1 MPVAGDDN
9 VGAFILGVVGGQTVY
24 STGAAVGVCSD
35 SEWHIYTF
43 LLTLNAIITCWS
55 SFVALRK
62 IVG

>member
-1 MPVAGDDN
+1 MVKLLTVPVLP
-9 VGAFILGVVGGQTVY
+9 I
-24 STGAAVGVCSD
+24 GVCSD